1 MSRIVSLLAGFILP
15 TIVFVPSGVAAERLI
30 GIHSVMVMAQSL
42 PWIAREAGLLQKHN
56 LDFQMIYIASS
67 PMVTGALLGGDAEI
81 ALTGGSGIVRAFVQ
95 GAKDLVFVGGVKNFL
110 DQSILTRPEIHSPES
125 LKGKKIG
132 VSRIGGIS
140 HYFTIQ
146 ALRRFGMQAGRDYI
160 FIQTGGEPETLAALV
175 NGAVDAATL
184 TVLGEAKAT
193 AMGFRPVVY
202 GPDLHIPSVAAAFVT
217 RRSLFPRRSEALAQ
231 FMRAMAEAMRI
242 LHSDKEFTYR
252 VLGRQL
258 RISDKKVLETA
269 YHTNIGSLEP
279 KLTIAPEAVQAILDE
294 VAQGDPL
301 AKKVQAQDLIDRRYL
316 DEMERDGFF
325 NRLWADRKQQ

>member
-1 MSRIVSLLAGFILP
+1 MFRRILFLAFLP
-15 TIVFVPSGVAAERLI
+15 LTLPWPQAALAEKLV
-30 GIHSVMVMAQSL
+30 GIHSAMVMAQCL
-42 PWIAREAGLLQKHN
+42 PWIAQEVGLFRKHN
-56 LDFQMIYIASS
+56 LDFQLIYIASS

-95 GAKDLVFVGGVKNFL
+95 GAKDLVFIGGVKNFL
-110 DQSILTRPEIHSPES
+110 DQSIMARPGMNSPES

-160 FIQTGGEPETLAALV
+160 FIQTGGETETLAALV

-184 TVLGEAKAT
+184 TVVGEVKAA
-193 AMGFRPVVY
+193 AMGFQHAVY

-217 RRSLFPRRSEALAQ
+217 RRSLFPRRTEAHVQ
-231 FMRAMAEAMRI
+231 FLRAMAEAMKV
-242 LHSDKEFTYR
+242 LHSDKDLTFR
-252 VLGRQL
+252 VLGNRL
-258 RISDKKVLETA
+258 RITDRKVLETA
-269 YHTNIGSLEP
+269 YQTNVGSLEQR
-279 KLTIAPEAVQAILDE
+279 LTITPEAVQAILDE
-294 VAQGDPL
+294 IAQGDPL

-316 DEMERDGFF
+316 DALEKSGFF
-325 NRLWADRKQQ
+325 KQLWGK